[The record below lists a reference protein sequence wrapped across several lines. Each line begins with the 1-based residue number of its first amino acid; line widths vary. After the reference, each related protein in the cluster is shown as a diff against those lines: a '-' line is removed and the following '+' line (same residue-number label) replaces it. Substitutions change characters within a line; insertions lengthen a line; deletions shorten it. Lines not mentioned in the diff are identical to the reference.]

1 MRNKEL
7 HTFAV
12 AHESQYREECHRLI
26 DLNTDPDILVTV
38 YTLLLHRFNKKP
50 LHGLGNFARAATK

>member
-38 YTLLLHRFNKKP
+38 YTLLLHRLNKKSP
-50 LHGLGNFARAATK
+50 CTA